1 MNKPNKHNNVI
12 GISSLQNW
20 LYNLFNS
27 TGFHF
32 KSKVIEGSYKGKNM
46 IFFNIWAILPKM
58 YYFCVCDIF
67 FLHSGYPI
75 NSYLINWL
83 SNQQYVFERCFWW
96 SIFRLNYQKVY
107 GHQTFRVRHAVRSSH
122 PEMHMK
128 SQRSGLVRSHDK

>member
-1 MNKPNKHNNVI
+1 MNNIKVLLLSRLNRGFSLNLFQFFIVNIVHLEFILHCIFLFLFFPKINKPNKHNNVI

-46 IFFNIWAILPKM
+46 IFFNIWAILLKM

-67 FLHSGYPI
+67 FSHSGYPI

-83 SNQQYVFERCFWW
+83 SNQQYVFERCF
-96 SIFRLNYQKVY
+96 
-107 GHQTFRVRHAVRSSH
+107 
-122 PEMHMK
+122 
-128 SQRSGLVRSHDK
+128 